1 MNKIKSLNDLRQL
14 REELKGKLNLREK
27 SDNPE
32 QQVQIKVS
40 MATCGIA
47 AGAKEVMGFLIEE
60 LDRHAIDAIVTQTGC
75 MGYCYAEPTLEIKL
89 PNQEPIVFG
98 YVDNAKVIELIERY
112 IKKGELVEGIIPV
125 NYDSITDQE

>member
-14 REELKGKLNLREK
+14 REELKGKINLREK

-89 PNQEPIVFG
+89 PNQDPIVFG

-112 IKKGELVEGIIPV
+112 IKKGELVDGIIPV

>member
-47 AGAKEVMGFLIEE
+47 SGAKEVMGFLIEE
-60 LDRHAIDAIVTQTGC
+60 LDRQAIDAIVTQTGC

>member
-1 MNKIKSLNDLRQL
+1 MNKIKSLNELRQL

-89 PNQEPIVFG
+89 PNQDPIVFG

-112 IKKGELVEGIIPV
+112 IKKGELVDGIIPV